1 MIKLSDEEYVNGLV
15 KKLEFLLDNT
25 DLFNDAQIEVINNRL
40 EVFMEHLDSY
50 VDYIKSCDEVED
62 ETQLSEREYIY
73 HRFTDLTDELLKEN
87 FPYREKK
94 LLKFMRKI
102 FIREDF

>member
-1 MIKLSDEEYVNGLV
+1 LSDEEYVNSLV

-40 EVFMEHLDSY
+40 EVFDEHLDSY
-50 VDYIKSCDEVED
+50 VAYIKSCDEVED
-62 ETQLSEREYIY
+62 DTQLSEREYIY
-73 HRFTDLTDELLKEN
+73 HRFANLADELLKEN
-87 FPYREKK
+87 LNYREKK
-94 LLKFMRKI
+94 LLKYMRKC